1 NCFHLKRLARQRASR
16 GRREAFQILC
26 LGTHMNT
33 TVILLLTF
41 VLSVTGLF
49 VFIWSLRHHLF
60 DDNPAAANVIFS
72 EGEIG
77 KVEEPSATAA
87 QQKALQQAVDA
98 THTSLA
104 PADEALARQELADR
118 IQADRSSAWVVFV
131 FLSCAIVWL
140 VFASVAGLI
149 SSYKLHEPDFLTQYA
164 WLTFGR
170 MRTLHLN
177 AVAYGWAPMAA
188 FGVAMWTLPRLL
200 KSELMGGRF
209 ALLGCMLW
217 NAALIAGLGSIA
229 AGFNDGLEWL
239 EIPWQIDILFVV
251 GGALIGLPLVF
262 TLQNRKVK
270 HLYVSIWYMGAA
282 LFWFP
287 VLFLVGNLPSV
298 HFGVEEA
305 TMNWWFGH
313 NVLGLFY
320 TPVALA
326 SVYYFL
332 PKIIGR
338 PIQSYNLSLLGF
350 WALAFFYGQV
360 GGHHLVGGPVPSW
373 LVTLSIVQS
382 MMMIV
387 PVLAFSVNQHLTMRH
402 HFKTLIYSP
411 TLRFI
416 VLGGMMYTLSS
427 VQGSFEALRSINT
440 VTHFTHFTVAHAHLG
455 LYGFF
460 SLVMFG
466 AIYFVMPRVMSWEW
480 PYPRLIALHFWL
492 VVVGF
497 SVYFVGLTIGGWL
510 QGIAMLDATR
520 PFMDSVRL
528 TIPYLE
534 SRTVGGAIMTLGHIV
549 FAFHF
554 VTMALRYG
562 RKRVGPALFHK
573 RT

>member
-1 NCFHLKRLARQRASR
+1 VN
-16 GRREAFQILC
+16 
-26 LGTHMNT
+26 NV
-33 TVILLLTF
+33 TVLLLAFT
-41 VLSVTGLF
+41 LSVTGLF
-49 VFIWSLRHHLF
+49 VFIWSLRHKLF
-60 DDNPAAANVIFS
+60 DEDPAAAKVIFS

-77 KVEEPSATAA
+77 TIEEPAATAA
-87 QQKALQQAVDA
+87 QKTALQRTMDETEAEV
-98 THTSLA
+98 
-104 PADEALARQELADR
+104 DEAFSRERQAIELKARVEADK
-118 IQADRSSAWVVFV
+118 SSAYVTFV
-131 FLSCAIVWL
+131 FLSCSVVWL
-140 VFASVAGLI
+140 VLASLAGLI
-149 SSYKLHEPDFLTQYA
+149 SSYKLHQPDFLTEYA

-170 MRTLHLN
+170 IRTLHLN

-188 FGVAMWTLPRLL
+188 FGIAMWTLPRLL
-200 KSELMGGRF
+200 KTPLHGGRF
-209 ALLGCMLW
+209 ALLGAMLW
-217 NAALIAGLGSIA
+217 NAALIAGLGAVA
-229 AGFNDGLEWL
+229 AGFSDGLEWL

-262 TLQNRKVK
+262 TLQNRKVE
-270 HLYVSIWYMGAA
+270 HLYVSVWYMGAA

-287 VLFLVGNLPSV
+287 VLFLVGNLPGV
-298 HFGVEEA
+298 HFGAEQA

-326 SVYYFL
+326 TVYYFL

-360 GGHHLVGGPVPSW
+360 GGHHLVGGPVPGW

-387 PVLAFSVNQHLTMRH
+387 PVIAFSVNQHLTMRH
-402 HFKTLIYSP
+402 HFGTLIHSP

-440 VTHFTHFTVAHAHLG
+440 ITHFTHFTVAHAHLG

-466 AIYFVMPRVMSWEW
+466 GMYFVMPRVMSWEW
-480 PYPRLIALHFWL
+480 PYPRLISLHFWL
-492 VVVGF
+492 VVIGF
-497 SVYFVGLTIGGWL
+497 GIYFTGLTIGGWF
-510 QGIAMLDATR
+510 QGLAMLDASV

-534 SRTVGGAIMTLGHIV
+534 SRTVGGLLMTLGHLI
-549 FAFHF
+549 FAGHF
-554 VTMALRYG
+554 VAMAVRRG
-562 RKRVGPALFHK
+562 RRRHGAALLHEQ
-573 RT
+573 TLATSTASTES